1 MAPFLVFDW
10 QSALTE
16 ANFIPCKKKISL
28 VASNQQL
35 SGQKDVLCRGLRRV
49 RPLILPGGVVRLMP
63 SFRLARL
70 GRATMLHDV
79 VMENTDLIRFC
90 SLRLNALARENHTI
104 AALNARIS
112 SAPDQLV
119 EELMVEHGWSADD
132 ALSAVHQAQKISLED
147 IAKQIG

>member
-1 MAPFLVFDW
+1 
-10 QSALTE
+10 
-16 ANFIPCKKKISL
+16 
-28 VASNQQL
+28 
-35 SGQKDVLCRGLRRV
+35 
-49 RPLILPGGVVRLMP
+49 MP
-63 SFRLARL
+63 SFRLTRL

-79 VMENTDLIRFC
+79 VMENTGLTRLC

-132 ALSAVHQAQKISLED
+132 AIPAVHQSQKIALED
-147 IAKQIG
+147 TARQIG